1 MNLLHSIPF
10 ALALGLSVP
19 ALAQTTATPIYMLL
33 QPLVESNAHGIDICG
48 LDATVAVVIDKKL
61 ETYAFQ
67 FYVSASTFSGH
78 IDAGQLSDQAKPKT
92 AGKQKALPRPTGF
105 WIARKDNG
113 EALHARDIQASGKP
127 GHMAGTADLI
137 PASKQLMNLIEGEE
151 MQISIEYP
159 NQRSQTIIEF
169 SQKLADEDHDAM
181 LSCVKDQM
189 VSIRREYE
197 AHKQK

>member
-10 ALALGLSVP
+10 ALTLGLSVP

-33 QPLVESNAHGIDICG
+33 QPLVQNDANGVDICG
-48 LDATVAVVIDKKL
+48 VDATAAVVIDKKL
-61 ETYAFQ
+61 ETYEFQ

-78 IDAGQLSDQAKPKT
+78 IDAGQLSDPSTPKP
-92 AGKQKALPRPTGF
+92 AGKKKTLPRPTGF

-113 EALHARDIQASGKP
+113 EALHARDIQASGKA

>member
-1 MNLLHSIPF
+1 MTLLHSIPF

-33 QPLVESNAHGIDICG
+33 QPLVENDANGVDICG
-48 LDATVAVVIDKKL
+48 VDATAAVVIDKKL
-61 ETYAFQ
+61 ETYTFQ

-78 IDAGQLSDQAKPKT
+78 VDAGELNEQSTPKT
-92 AGKQKALPRPTGF
+92 AGKQKELPRPTGF
-105 WIARKDNG
+105 WISRKDHG
-113 EALHARDIQASGKP
+113 EALHARDIKASGKP
-127 GHMAGTADLI
+127 GHLTGTADLI

-159 NQRSQTIIEF
+159 NRRSQTVIQF
-169 SQKLADEDHDAM
+169 SQKLSDEDHDAM

>member
-10 ALALGLSVP
+10 ALTLGLSVP

-33 QPLVESNAHGIDICG
+33 QPLVQNDANGVDICG
-48 LDATVAVVIDKKL
+48 VDATAAVVIDKKL
-61 ETYAFQ
+61 ETYEFQ

-78 IDAGQLSDQAKPKT
+78 IDAGQLSDPPTPKP
-92 AGKQKALPRPTGF
+92 AGKKKTLPRPTGF

-113 EALHARDIQASGKP
+113 EALHARDIQASGKA

>member
-10 ALALGLSVP
+10 ALTLGLSVP

-33 QPLVESNAHGIDICG
+33 KPLVQNDANGVDICG
-48 LDATVAVVIDKKL
+48 VDATAAVVIDKKL
-61 ETYAFQ
+61 ETYEFQ

-78 IDAGQLSDQAKPKT
+78 IDAGQLSDPATPKP
-92 AGKQKALPRPTGF
+92 AGKKKTLPRPTGF

-113 EALHARDIQASGKP
+113 EALHARDIQASGKA

>member
-33 QPLVESNAHGIDICG
+33 KPLVQNDANGVDICG
-48 LDATVAVVIDKKL
+48 VDATAAVVIDKKL
-61 ETYAFQ
+61 ETYEFQ

-78 IDAGQLSDQAKPKT
+78 IDAGQLSDPATPKP
-92 AGKQKALPRPTGF
+92 AGKKKTLPRPTGF

-113 EALHARDIQASGKP
+113 EALHARDIQASGKA

>member
-33 QPLVESNAHGIDICG
+33 KPLVQNDANGVDICG
-48 LDATVAVVIDKKL
+48 VDATAAVVIDKKL
-61 ETYAFQ
+61 ETYEFQ

-78 IDAGQLSDQAKPKT
+78 IDAGQLSDPATPKP
-92 AGKQKALPRPTGF
+92 AGKQTELPRPTGF
-105 WIARKDNG
+105 RIARKDNG
-113 EALHARDIQASGKP
+113 EALHARDIQASGKA

-169 SQKLADEDHDAM
+169 SQKLADEDHDTL
-181 LSCVKDQM
+181 LSCMKDQM

>member
-1 MNLLHSIPF
+1 MNLFHSIPF

-19 ALAQTTATPIYMLL
+19 ALAQTTTTPIYMLL
-33 QPLVESNAHGIDICG
+33 QPLVESDANGIDICG
-48 LDATVAVVIDKKL
+48 VDATAAVVIDKKL

-78 IDAGQLSDQAKPKT
+78 VDAGQLSDPAKPKT
-92 AGKQKALPRPTGF
+92 AEKQKVFPRPTGF
-105 WIARKDNG
+105 WIARKDHG
-113 EALHARDIQASGKP
+113 EALHARDIKASGKP
-127 GHMAGTADLI
+127 GHLAGTADLI
-137 PASKQLMNLIEGEE
+137 PASKQLMNLIEGEA

-159 NQRSQTIIEF
+159 NQRNQTVIEF
-169 SQKLADEDHDAM
+169 SQKLSDEDHDAM

>member
-10 ALALGLSVP
+10 ALTLGLSVP

-33 QPLVESNAHGIDICG
+33 QPLVQNDANGVDICG
-48 LDATVAVVIDKKL
+48 VDATAAVVIDKKL
-61 ETYAFQ
+61 ETYEFQ

-78 IDAGQLSDQAKPKT
+78 IDAGQLSDPATPKS
-92 AGKQKALPRPTGF
+92 AGMQTELPRPTGF
-105 WIARKDNG
+105 RIARKDNG
-113 EALHARDIQASGKP
+113 EAVQARDIQASDKP

-137 PASKQLMNLIEGEE
+137 PASTQLMNLIEGEE

>member
-33 QPLVESNAHGIDICG
+33 QPLVQNDANGVDICG
-48 LDATVAVVIDKKL
+48 VDATAAVVIDKKL
-61 ETYAFQ
+61 ETYEFQ

-78 IDAGQLSDQAKPKT
+78 IDAGQLSDPATPKP
-92 AGKQKALPRPTGF
+92 AGKKKTLPRPTGF

-113 EALHARDIQASGKP
+113 EALHARDIQASGKA

-169 SQKLADEDHDAM
+169 SQKLADEDHDAI

>member
-19 ALAQTTATPIYMLL
+19 ALAQTTTTAIYMLL
-33 QPLVESNAHGIDICG
+33 QPLVESDANGVDICG
-48 LDATVAVVIDKKL
+48 VDATATVVIDKKL

-67 FYVSASTFSGH
+67 FYVSASTFSAH
-78 IDAGQLSDQAKPKT
+78 IDAGQLSDPGTPKP

-105 WIARKDNG
+105 WIARKDSG

-159 NQRSQTIIEF
+159 NQRSQTIIQF
-169 SQKLADEDHDAM
+169 SQKLSDDDHDAM

>member
-1 MNLLHSIPF
+1 MTLLQSSTF

-33 QPLVESNAHGIDICG
+33 QPLVQNDANGVDICG
-48 LDATVAVVIDKKL
+48 VDATAAVVIDKKL
-61 ETYAFQ
+61 ETYEFQ

-78 IDAGQLSDQAKPKT
+78 IDAGQLSDPAKPKT

-127 GHMAGTADLI
+127 GHMAGMADLI

-159 NQRSQTIIEF
+159 NQRSQTIIQF
-169 SQKLADEDHDAM
+169 SQKLADEDHNAM

>member
-1 MNLLHSIPF
+1 MTLLHSIPF

-19 ALAQTTATPIYMLL
+19 ALAQTTATPIYLLL
-33 QPLVESNAHGIDICG
+33 QPLVQRDANGVDICG
-48 LDATVAVVIDKKL
+48 VDATAAVVIDKKL
-61 ETYAFQ
+61 ETYTFQ

-78 IDAGQLSDQAKPKT
+78 VDVGELNEQGTPKK
-92 AGKQKALPRPTGF
+92 AGKQKELPRPTGF
-105 WIARKDNG
+105 WIARKGNG
-113 EALHARDIQASGKP
+113 EALHARELKASGKP
-127 GHMAGTADLI
+127 GHVAGTADLI

-151 MQISIEYP
+151 MQVSIEYP
-159 NQRSQTIIEF
+159 NRRSQTIIEF
-169 SQKLADEDHDAM
+169 SQKLSDEDHDAM

>member
-10 ALALGLSVP
+10 ALTLGLSVP

-33 QPLVESNAHGIDICG
+33 QPLVQNDANGVDICG
-48 LDATVAVVIDKKL
+48 VDATAAVVIDKKL
-61 ETYAFQ
+61 ETYEFQ

-78 IDAGQLSDQAKPKT
+78 IDAGQLSDPATPKP
-92 AGKQKALPRPTGF
+92 AGKKKTLPRPTGF

-113 EALHARDIQASGKP
+113 EALHARDIQASGKA

>member
-10 ALALGLSVP
+10 ALTLGLSVP

-33 QPLVESNAHGIDICG
+33 QPLVQNDANGVDICG
-48 LDATVAVVIDKKL
+48 VDATAAVVIDKKL
-61 ETYAFQ
+61 ETYEFQ

-78 IDAGQLSDQAKPKT
+78 IDAGQLSDPATPKP
-92 AGKQKALPRPTGF
+92 AGKKKTLPRPTGF

>member
-33 QPLVESNAHGIDICG
+33 QPLVQNDANGVDICG
-48 LDATVAVVIDKKL
+48 VDATAAVVIDKKL
-61 ETYAFQ
+61 ETYEFQ

-78 IDAGQLSDQAKPKT
+78 IDAGQLSDPATPKP
-92 AGKQKALPRPTGF
+92 AGKKKTLPRPTGF

-113 EALHARDIQASGKP
+113 EALHARDIQASGKA

>member
-10 ALALGLSVP
+10 ALTLGLSVP

-33 QPLVESNAHGIDICG
+33 QPLVQNDANGVDICG
-48 LDATVAVVIDKKL
+48 VDATAAVVIDKKL
-61 ETYAFQ
+61 ETYEFQ

-78 IDAGQLSDQAKPKT
+78 IDAGQLSDPATPKP
-92 AGKQKALPRPTGF
+92 AGKKKTLPRPTGF

-113 EALHARDIQASGKP
+113 EALHARDIQASGKA

-169 SQKLADEDHDAM
+169 SQKLADEDHDAI